1 MISLHSWNFVGALGD
16 YLFLTKFE
24 LFERET
30 GSDIEMSAMGT
41 ELSGMTRGEEG
52 FEGSDVTRVA
62 APPLSVP
69 DDGSRAMLA
78 TLKE

>member
-1 MISLHSWNFVGALGD
+1 MRDLVDFGKLWL
-16 YLFLTKFE
+16 LLTEFE
-24 LFERET
+24 LFERDT

-62 APPLSVP
+62 PSVP
-69 DDGSRAMLA
+69 DEGSRATLA

>member
-1 MISLHSWNFVGALGD
+1 M
-16 YLFLTKFE
+16 
-24 LFERET
+24 FERDT

-62 APPLSVP
+62 APPPLSVP
-69 DDGSRAMLA
+69 DEGSRA
-78 TLKE
+78 TLGGGGCK